1 MPPEVLPENIGPY
14 QIVGLLGKGGMGS
27 VYKAYKPPLKRY
39 VAVKTIKAEFLAT
52 PGALE
57 RFRREAEL
65 SSQLKHPNIVTVY
78 DYEEVVGGD
87 SYIVTE
93 IIEGGITL
101 RERLQEGNLSLQE
114 ISSITNQI
122 ASALDYAYEAHNIV
136 HRDIKP
142 SNIFF
147 EGGKRVALGDF
158 GIAKDVSRNTQ
169 LTSMG
174 EGVGTPDYMSPEQ
187 AMGDPLD
194 RRSDVYALGVVLFEM
209 LTGSLPFKGDTPI
222 SVVMGHIQ
230 RPVPAVRS
238 INPDIPQS
246 IESVVTKAL
255 SKKREDRFSQSSGS
269 RP

>member
-1 MPPEVLPENIGPY
+1 MPAEAMPETIGPY
-14 QIVGLLGKGGMGS
+14 HVVGILGKGGMGS

-78 DYEEVVGGD
+78 DYEEVQHGD

-93 IIEGGITL
+93 LIEGGVTL
-101 RERLQEGNLSLQE
+101 RDRLQQGSLSLNE
-114 ISSITNQI
+114 ISSILNQI
-122 ASALDYAYEAHNIV
+122 ASALDYAYETHNIV

-169 LTSMG
+169 LTS
-174 EGVGTPDYMSPEQ
+174 
-187 AMGDPLD
+187 L
-194 RRSDVYALGVVLFEM
+194 
-209 LTGSLPFKGDTPI
+209 
-222 SVVMGHIQ
+222 
-230 RPVPAVRS
+230 
-238 INPDIPQS
+238 
-246 IESVVTKAL
+246 
-255 SKKREDRFSQSSGS
+255 
-269 RP
+269 